1 MKQQTQNVTDE
12 TLVSLA
18 QTGDKDAEQ
27 QLLVRYLNLVRFCAR
42 KFFLMGGE
50 TEDLIQEGMIGLCQA
65 IDGYKGKEHGGQ
77 SFKNFAYL
85 CVWRRIIDAVKVAAS
100 KKNAPLNNSV
110 SVTDAELLFSELDPE
125 ERVIS
130 DDDRRELNKMMSKQL
145 TDIEFKVFTM
155 YMDGASVSEIC
166 EMTGKSQKSVDNAV
180 QRSKRKLIKALKQ
193 TKEDKEEE

>member
-65 IDGYKGKEHGGQ
+65 IDGYKGKGHGGQ

-85 CVWRRIIDAVKVAAS
+85 CVTRRLIDAVKAAAR
-100 KKNAPLNNSV
+100 KKNTPLNGSI
-110 SVTDAELLFSELDPE
+110 SLFEADDNLALHDPESELIRREDKRE
-125 ERVIS
+125 FLQKMSRELSDFEFRVIVMYI
-130 DDDRRELNKMMSKQL
+130 DGMSSL
-145 TDIEFKVFTM
+145 
-155 YMDGASVSEIC
+155 EIC
-166 EMTGKSQKSVDNAV
+166 DATGKDAKSVDNAI
-180 QRSKRKLIKALKQ
+180 QRSKKKLQKMLKISE
-193 TKEDKEEE
+193 TKN

>member
-1 MKQQTQNVTDE
+1 MEKQTQNVTDE

-18 QTGDKDAEQ
+18 QAGDKDAEQ

-65 IDGYKGKEHGGQ
+65 IDGYKCKEKGGQ

-85 CVWRRIIDAVKVAAS
+85 CIWRRIIDAVKVAAS

-110 SVTDAELLFSELDPE
+110 SVSDAELLFSNLDPE

-145 TDIEFKVFTM
+145 SDIEFKVFTM

-180 QRSKRKLIKALKQ
+180 QRSKMKLRKVLADKNK
-193 TKEDKEEE
+193 TTEKE

>member
-1 MKQQTQNVTDE
+1 MEKDVQKRADE
-12 TLVSLA
+12 TLVTLA
-18 QTGDKDAEQ
+18 QAGYKGAEDE
-27 QLLVRYLNLVRFCAR
+27 LLMRYLNLVRFCAR

-65 IDGYKGKEHGGQ
+65 IDGYKDKDKGGQ

-85 CVWRRIIDAVKVAAS
+85 CIWRRIIDAVKTAAS

-110 SVTDAELLFSELDPE
+110 SVADVEPLFSQFDPE
-125 ERVIS
+125 ESVIS
-130 DDDRRELNKMMSKQL
+130 DDDRRQLNKMMSKQL

-166 EMTGKSQKSVDNAV
+166 EMTGKSRKSVDNAV
-180 QRSKRKLIKALKQ
+180 QRSKRKLMKALK
-193 TKEDKEEE
+193 TKEEEEEE